1 MSRSALTVLTA
12 VSSVFLLSST
22 VLAQQPKPAAP
33 SQAPAAQGA
42 PAAKAKWVPPVR
54 GLATIGMIKPVTKI
68 EKGEKGQ
75 EVVTRFKVKN
85 MSTGSIALLRIDEYW
100 YDKQGQM
107 LPGAS
112 ERIRKPILPGEVV
125 DIVLRVPKNDR
136 FFQNQYKFSHAN
148 GEIKV
153 EQLKKID

>member
-1 MSRSALTVLTA
+1 MSRSALTFLAA
-12 VSSVFLLSST
+12 VSSVLLVSST
-22 VLAQQPKPAAP
+22 AIAQSKPATTA
-33 SQAPAAQGA
+33 APAQAT

-54 GLATIGMIKPVTKI
+54 GLATIGMIKPVTKV
-68 EKGEKGQ
+68 EKGE
-75 EVVTRFKVKN
+75 VITRLKLKN

-100 YDKQGQM
+100 YDKQGNM
-107 LPGAS
+107 LPGAT

-125 DIVLRVPKNDR
+125 DVVLRVPKNDK

-153 EQLKKID
+153 EQLKKIE